1 MNKKLVNV
9 SVIIPTYNEQNYI
22 DNTIDSLLNNNYP
35 QKLVEIIIVDGGSS
49 DNTINIVKDKIK
61 NNNNVKIYNNPK
73 KIQSSGLNLGIKK
86 SNGDI
91 IIRADAHALY
101 EQDYIEKSV
110 ELLVNSNY
118 QNVGP
123 FQKSIGES
131 LVSNSIAIAMSSFIG
146 MGNAKYRLSDNYIE
160 KVKSVW
166 LGAWWKKTLI
176 EIHGFDESL
185 AISEDFDLNYR
196 LRKEGGEVVA
206 SNSIKA
212 SYIVRK
218 SVFQLFNQFFK
229 YGLWKSKFL
238 LSYPNEMQIRWCVPP
253 LFVLSTFLFLG
264 LSYIS
269 LYYSL
274 FFAIY
279 FIFLCVGIIYLVK
292 IKNVSN
298 VIKSLLLF
306 IIFPTIHF
314 SWGLGFIAGCIHWNI
329 VKMIKKSK

>member
-1 MNKKLVNV
+1 MNNKLVNV

-22 DNTIDSLLNNNYP
+22 DNAINSLLNNNYP
-35 QKLVEIIIVDGGSS
+35 PKLVEIIIVDGGSY
-49 DNTINIVKDKIK
+49 DNTINIVEDKIK
-61 NNNNVKIYNNPK
+61 KNNNIKIYNNPN
-73 KIQSSGLNLGIKK
+73 KIQSSGLNLGIKQSK
-86 SNGDI
+86 GDI

-101 EQDYIEKSV
+101 DQDYIGNSV
-110 ELLVNSNY
+110 DLLVKSNY

-131 LVSNSIAIAMSSFIG
+131 LVSDSIAIAMSSYIG
-146 MGNAKYRLSDNYIE
+146 MGNAKYRLSDNHIE
-160 KVKSVW
+160 QVKSVW

-176 EIHGFDESL
+176 KINGFDESL
-185 AISEDFDLNYR
+185 PISEDFDLNYR
-196 LRKEGGEVVA
+196 LRKEGGKVVA

-229 YGLWKSKFL
+229 YGFWKSKFL
-238 LSYPNEMQIRWCVPP
+238 ISYPNEMQIRWCVPP

-264 LSYIS
+264 LSYFS

-279 FIFLCVGIIYLVK
+279 FIFLCVGIIYIVK

>member
-22 DNTIDSLLNNNYP
+22 DKTIDSLLNNNYP

-49 DNTINIVKDKIK
+49 DKTINIVRDKIK
-61 NNNNVKIYNNPK
+61 NNNNVKIYNNPN

-110 ELLVNSNY
+110 NLLINSNY

-123 FQKSIGES
+123 FQKSIGEN

-176 EIHGFDESL
+176 EINGFDEEL

-238 LSYPNEMQIRWCVPP
+238 LSCPNEIQVRWCIPP
-253 LFVLSTFLFLG
+253 LFVLSTFLCLA
-264 LSYIS
+264 LSYVS
-269 LYYSL
+269 LYYFL

-279 FIFLCVGIIYLVK
+279 FIFLFAGIIHITK
-292 IKNVSN
+292 IKNVLN
-298 VIKSLLLF
+298 VIESLILF

-314 SWGLGFIAGCIHWNI
+314 SWGLGFIAGCIYWNI
-329 VKMIKKSK
+329 TKMIKKSK